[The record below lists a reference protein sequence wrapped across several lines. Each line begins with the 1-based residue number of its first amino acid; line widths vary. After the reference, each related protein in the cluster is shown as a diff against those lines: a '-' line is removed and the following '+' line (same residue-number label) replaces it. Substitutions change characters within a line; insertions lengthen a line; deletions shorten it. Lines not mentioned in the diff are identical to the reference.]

1 VTLNPS
7 STIDFSQLAPTE
19 FEFDPSERPRLENQ
33 AEFVR
38 YFSEPGSGGC
48 SGGVPPDGDI
58 DSYRGPYLCFV
69 EFGPPLVSEAVV
81 IETVVGDDQT
91 TPGEPGSP
99 DDRPMLTVAMTES
112 RQLIEP
118 ILADLYTWALDTYP
132 EDTEAACGVGFTG
145 DDEAIAWN
153 PGYRADIPCG
163 EHLLD
168 HLDEFMEYTRP

>member
-1 VTLNPS
+1 
-7 STIDFSQLAPTE
+7 
-19 FEFDPSERPRLENQ
+19 
-33 AEFVR
+33 
-38 YFSEPGSGGC
+38 
-48 SGGVPPDGDI
+48 
-58 DSYRGPYLCFV
+58 
-69 EFGPPLVSEAVV
+69 
-81 IETVVGDDQT
+81 
-91 TPGEPGSP
+91 
-99 DDRPMLTVAMTES
+99 MLTVAMTES